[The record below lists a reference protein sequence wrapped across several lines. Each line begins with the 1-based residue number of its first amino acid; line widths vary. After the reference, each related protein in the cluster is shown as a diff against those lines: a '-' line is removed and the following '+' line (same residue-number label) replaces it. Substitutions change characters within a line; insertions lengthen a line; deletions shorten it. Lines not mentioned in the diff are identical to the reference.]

1 MSQKTRR
8 QKRRSSDAPMPSGG
22 AGLMRFYQDESLG
35 IKISPKVTVFCS
47 VILIVVVILAHLGY
61 LEIFFG

>member
-1 MSQKTRR
+1 
-8 QKRRSSDAPMPSGG
+8 MPSGG